1 MEQIF
6 LVQNGDLREVNRAL
20 EGGGRVKAIHAVSQA
35 VSAYGYAGGET
46 FDCDRGSYSGD
57 IYAYVVVDLL
67 I

>member
-35 VSAYGYAGGET
+35 VSAYGYAGGDT
-46 FDCDRGSYSGD
+46 SWHGDGSFAGD
-57 IYAYVVVDLL
+57 IYAYVVVEFD
-67 I
+67 